1 MNGDILFRHA
11 WLRILDFQHAGNT
24 RKGERMTSQKIEN
37 LLNLA
42 LDATGTERLRS
53 VNLQVGY
60 NEMTNT
66 WDVIILYSGTL
77 ERVSETAESVTPLLK
92 NFAIVRIREEN
103 IEKLASLEEV
113 IYIEKPKRLF
123 FEVAD
128 GRRVSCIDAVQT
140 PRFRLTGKG
149 VLIGVIDSGIEYAN
163 ADFRQE
169 DGATRIRFLWDQT
182 VEGTPPEGYRIGSEF
197 SAEQINEA
205 LQQPNRTMRLQKV
218 PSVDISGHGTAVAG
232 VAAGNGRNSG
242 GRYRGTAPDAE
253 LIIVKLGNPGGVGF
267 PRTAELMQAVDYIV
281 QKAEMLQMPVSVNIS
296 FGNTYGAHNGTSLPE
311 RFLDAAA
318 QIGRTLISVG
328 TGNEGAEAG
337 HTSGFVREGEETSV
351 PLGVQERQGAFSL
364 QIWTDYTDVIGVT
377 IKTPSGERVGPIRE
391 VMGTQRFLTGK
402 TEILLY
408 YGEPSPYS
416 GLNEIFLEFL
426 PVDDYVNSGE
436 WNIIL
441 VPEQIVTGRFEM
453 WLPASYTLNEGTAF
467 FYPTEEL
474 TLTIPSTASRVLT
487 VAAYDADTMSYADFS
502 GRGRKSQNNQ
512 KPDLAA
518 PGVNVVSV
526 QGEEGYASF
535 TGTSFAAPFASGGA
549 ALLMEW
555 GITEKNDLFLYGEKA
570 KAFLRRGARELPGY
584 DSWPNNQLGYG
595 ALCIRDSIPETR
607 VS

>member
-1 MNGDILFRHA
+1 
-11 WLRILDFQHAGNT
+11 
-24 RKGERMTSQKIEN
+24 MTSQKIEN

-218 PSVDISGHGTAVAG
+218 PSVDSSGHGTAVAG

-555 GITEKNDLFLYGEKA
+555 GITKKNDPFLYGEKA

>member
-1 MNGDILFRHA
+1 
-11 WLRILDFQHAGNT
+11 
-24 RKGERMTSQKIEN
+24 MTSQKIEN

-218 PSVDISGHGTAVAG
+218 PSVDSSGHGTAVAG

-337 HTSGFVREGEETSV
+337 HTSGFVREGEEKSV

-408 YGEPSPYS
+408 YGEASPYS

-502 GRGRKSQNNQ
+502 GRGRKNQNNQ

>member
-1 MNGDILFRHA
+1 
-11 WLRILDFQHAGNT
+11 
-24 RKGERMTSQKIEN
+24 MTSQKIEN

-218 PSVDISGHGTAVAG
+218 PSVDSSGHGTAVAG

-377 IKTPSGERVGPIRE
+377 IKTPSGERAGPIRE

>member
-1 MNGDILFRHA
+1 
-11 WLRILDFQHAGNT
+11 
-24 RKGERMTSQKIEN
+24 MTSQKIEN

-218 PSVDISGHGTAVAG
+218 PSVDSSGHGTAVAG

-408 YGEPSPYS
+408 YGEASPYS

-453 WLPASYTLNEGTAF
+453 WLPASYTLNEGTVF

>member
-1 MNGDILFRHA
+1 
-11 WLRILDFQHAGNT
+11 
-24 RKGERMTSQKIEN
+24 MTSQKIEN

-218 PSVDISGHGTAVAG
+218 PSVDSSGHGTAVAG

-253 LIIVKLGNPGGVGF
+253 LIIVKLGNPGGAGF

-426 PVDDYVNSGE
+426 PVADYVNSGE

-502 GRGRKSQNNQ
+502 GRGRKNQNNQ

-570 KAFLRRGARELPGY
+570 KACLRRGARELQGY

>member
-1 MNGDILFRHA
+1 
-11 WLRILDFQHAGNT
+11 
-24 RKGERMTSQKIEN
+24 MTSQKIEN

-42 LDATGTERLRS
+42 LDATETERLRS

>member
-1 MNGDILFRHA
+1 
-11 WLRILDFQHAGNT
+11 
-24 RKGERMTSQKIEN
+24 MTSQKIEN

-42 LDATGTERLRS
+42 LDATETERLRS

-163 ADFRQE
+163 ADFRQK

-218 PSVDISGHGTAVAG
+218 PSVDSSGHGTAVAG

-391 VMGTQRFLTGK
+391 VMGAQRFLTGK

-502 GRGRKSQNNQ
+502 GRGRKNQNNQ

>member
-1 MNGDILFRHA
+1 
-11 WLRILDFQHAGNT
+11 
-24 RKGERMTSQKIEN
+24 MTSQKIEN

-42 LDATGTERLRS
+42 LDATETERLRS

-218 PSVDISGHGTAVAG
+218 PSVDSSGHGTAVAG

-555 GITEKNDLFLYGEKA
+555 GITEKNDPFLYGEKA

>member
-1 MNGDILFRHA
+1 
-11 WLRILDFQHAGNT
+11 
-24 RKGERMTSQKIEN
+24 MTSQKIEN

-42 LDATGTERLRS
+42 LDATETERLRS

-218 PSVDISGHGTAVAG
+218 PSVDSSGHGTAVAG

-391 VMGTQRFLTGK
+391 VMGAQRFLTGK

-441 VPEQIVTGRFEM
+441 APEQIVTGRFEM

-502 GRGRKSQNNQ
+502 GRGRKNQNNQ

>member
-1 MNGDILFRHA
+1 
-11 WLRILDFQHAGNT
+11 
-24 RKGERMTSQKIEN
+24 MTSQKIEN

-502 GRGRKSQNNQ
+502 GRGRKNQNNQ

-570 KAFLRRGARELPGY
+570 KAFLRRGARELQGY

>member
-1 MNGDILFRHA
+1 
-11 WLRILDFQHAGNT
+11 
-24 RKGERMTSQKIEN
+24 MTSQKIEN

-242 GRYRGTAPDAE
+242 GRYQGTAPDAE

-502 GRGRKSQNNQ
+502 GRGRKNQNNQ

>member
-1 MNGDILFRHA
+1 
-11 WLRILDFQHAGNT
+11 
-24 RKGERMTSQKIEN
+24 MTSQKIEN

-253 LIIVKLGNPGGVGF
+253 LIIVKLGNPGGAGF

-453 WLPASYTLNEGTAF
+453 WLPVSYTLNEGTAF

-502 GRGRKSQNNQ
+502 GRGRKNQNNQ

>member
-1 MNGDILFRHA
+1 
-11 WLRILDFQHAGNT
+11 
-24 RKGERMTSQKIEN
+24 MTSQKIEN

-169 DGATRIRFLWDQT
+169 DGTTRIRFLWDQT

-218 PSVDISGHGTAVAG
+218 PSVDSSGHGTAVAG

-253 LIIVKLGNPGGVGF
+253 LIIVKLGNPGGAGF

-416 GLNEIFLEFL
+416 GLNEIFMEFL

-502 GRGRKSQNNQ
+502 GRGRKNQNNQ

>member
-1 MNGDILFRHA
+1 
-11 WLRILDFQHAGNT
+11 
-24 RKGERMTSQKIEN
+24 MTSQKIEN

-60 NEMTNT
+60 NEVTNT

-453 WLPASYTLNEGTAF
+453 WLPASYMLNEGTAF

-502 GRGRKSQNNQ
+502 GRGRKNQNNQ

-555 GITEKNDLFLYGEKA
+555 GITEKNDPFLYGEKA

>member
-1 MNGDILFRHA
+1 
-11 WLRILDFQHAGNT
+11 
-24 RKGERMTSQKIEN
+24 MTSQKIEN

-149 VLIGVIDSGIEYAN
+149 VLIGVIDSGIEYTN

-218 PSVDISGHGTAVAG
+218 PSVDSSGHGTAVAG

-242 GRYRGTAPDAE
+242 GRYRGAAPDAE

>member
-1 MNGDILFRHA
+1 
-11 WLRILDFQHAGNT
+11 
-24 RKGERMTSQKIEN
+24 MTSQKIEN

-453 WLPASYTLNEGTAF
+453 WLPASYTLNEGTVF

>member
-1 MNGDILFRHA
+1 
-11 WLRILDFQHAGNT
+11 
-24 RKGERMTSQKIEN
+24 MTSQKIEN

-232 VAAGNGRNSG
+232 VAAGNGKNSG

-377 IKTPSGERVGPIRE
+377 IKTPSGERVGPIQE

>member
-1 MNGDILFRHA
+1 
-11 WLRILDFQHAGNT
+11 
-24 RKGERMTSQKIEN
+24 MTSQKIEN

-218 PSVDISGHGTAVAG
+218 PSVDSSGHGTAVAG

-253 LIIVKLGNPGGVGF
+253 LIIVKLGKPGGAGF

-502 GRGRKSQNNQ
+502 GRGRKNQNNQ

-570 KAFLRRGARELPGY
+570 KAFLRRGARELQGY

>member
-1 MNGDILFRHA
+1 
-11 WLRILDFQHAGNT
+11 
-24 RKGERMTSQKIEN
+24 MTSQKIEN

-218 PSVDISGHGTAVAG
+218 PSVDSSGHGTAVAG

-242 GRYRGTAPDAE
+242 GRYRGAAPDAE

-595 ALCIRDSIPETR
+595 VLCIRDSIPETR

>member
-1 MNGDILFRHA
+1 
-11 WLRILDFQHAGNT
+11 
-24 RKGERMTSQKIEN
+24 MTSQKIEN

-232 VAAGNGRNSG
+232 VAAGNGKNSG

-502 GRGRKSQNNQ
+502 GQGRKNQNNQ

>member
-1 MNGDILFRHA
+1 
-11 WLRILDFQHAGNT
+11 
-24 RKGERMTSQKIEN
+24 MTSQKIEN

-218 PSVDISGHGTAVAG
+218 PSVDSSGHGTAVAG

-267 PRTAELMQAVDYIV
+267 PRTTELMQAVDYIV

>member
-1 MNGDILFRHA
+1 
-11 WLRILDFQHAGNT
+11 
-24 RKGERMTSQKIEN
+24 MTSQKIEN

-128 GRRVSCIDAVQT
+128 GRRVPCIDAVQT

-218 PSVDISGHGTAVAG
+218 PSVDSSGHGTAVAG

-242 GRYRGTAPDAE
+242 GRYRGAAPDAE

-502 GRGRKSQNNQ
+502 GRGRKNQNNQ

>member
-1 MNGDILFRHA
+1 
-11 WLRILDFQHAGNT
+11 
-24 RKGERMTSQKIEN
+24 MTSQKIEN

-218 PSVDISGHGTAVAG
+218 PSVDSSGHGTAVAG

-555 GITEKNDLFLYGEKA
+555 GITEKNDLFLYGEKT

>member
-1 MNGDILFRHA
+1 
-11 WLRILDFQHAGNT
+11 
-24 RKGERMTSQKIEN
+24 MTSQKIEN

-218 PSVDISGHGTAVAG
+218 PSVDSSGHGTAVAG

-441 VPEQIVTGRFEM
+441 VPEQIVTGRFEI

-595 ALCIRDSIPETR
+595 VLCIRDSIPETR

>member
-1 MNGDILFRHA
+1 
-11 WLRILDFQHAGNT
+11 
-24 RKGERMTSQKIEN
+24 MTSQKIEN

-218 PSVDISGHGTAVAG
+218 PSVDSSGHGTAVAG

-242 GRYRGTAPDAE
+242 GRYRGAAPDAE

-364 QIWTDYTDVIGVT
+364 QLWTDYTDVIGVT

-502 GRGRKSQNNQ
+502 GRGRKNQNNQ

>member
-1 MNGDILFRHA
+1 
-11 WLRILDFQHAGNT
+11 
-24 RKGERMTSQKIEN
+24 MTSQKIEN

-42 LDATGTERLRS
+42 LDATETERLRS

-502 GRGRKSQNNQ
+502 GRGRKNQNNQ

>member
-1 MNGDILFRHA
+1 
-11 WLRILDFQHAGNT
+11 
-24 RKGERMTSQKIEN
+24 MTSQKIEN

-232 VAAGNGRNSG
+232 VAAGNGKNSG

-453 WLPASYTLNEGTAF
+453 WLPASYTLNEGTVF

>member
-1 MNGDILFRHA
+1 
-11 WLRILDFQHAGNT
+11 
-24 RKGERMTSQKIEN
+24 MTSQKIEN

-182 VEGTPPEGYRIGSEF
+182 VEGTPPEVYRIGSEF

-218 PSVDISGHGTAVAG
+218 PSVDSSGHGTAVAG

-502 GRGRKSQNNQ
+502 GRGRKNQNNQ

>member
-1 MNGDILFRHA
+1 
-11 WLRILDFQHAGNT
+11 
-24 RKGERMTSQKIEN
+24 
-37 LLNLA
+37 
-42 LDATGTERLRS
+42 
-53 VNLQVGY
+53 
-60 NEMTNT
+60 MTNT

-487 VAAYDADTMSYADFS
+487 VAAYDADTMSYANFS

>member
-1 MNGDILFRHA
+1 
-11 WLRILDFQHAGNT
+11 
-24 RKGERMTSQKIEN
+24 MTSQKIEN

-218 PSVDISGHGTAVAG
+218 PSVDSSGHGTAVAG

-555 GITEKNDLFLYGEKA
+555 GITEKNDPFLYGEKA

>member
-1 MNGDILFRHA
+1 
-11 WLRILDFQHAGNT
+11 
-24 RKGERMTSQKIEN
+24 
-37 LLNLA
+37 
-42 LDATGTERLRS
+42 
-53 VNLQVGY
+53 
-60 NEMTNT
+60 MTNT

-218 PSVDISGHGTAVAG
+218 PSVDSSGHGTAVAG

-555 GITEKNDLFLYGEKA
+555 GITEKNDLFLYGEKS

>member
-1 MNGDILFRHA
+1 
-11 WLRILDFQHAGNT
+11 
-24 RKGERMTSQKIEN
+24 MTSQKIEN

-218 PSVDISGHGTAVAG
+218 PSVDSSGHGTAVAG

-416 GLNEIFLEFL
+416 GLNEIFMEFL

>member
-1 MNGDILFRHA
+1 
-11 WLRILDFQHAGNT
+11 
-24 RKGERMTSQKIEN
+24 MTSQKIEN

-163 ADFRQE
+163 ADFRQK

-218 PSVDISGHGTAVAG
+218 PSVDSSGHGTAVAG

>member
-1 MNGDILFRHA
+1 
-11 WLRILDFQHAGNT
+11 
-24 RKGERMTSQKIEN
+24 MTSQKIEN

-232 VAAGNGRNSG
+232 VAAGNGKNSG

-377 IKTPSGERVGPIRE
+377 IKTPSGELVGPIRE